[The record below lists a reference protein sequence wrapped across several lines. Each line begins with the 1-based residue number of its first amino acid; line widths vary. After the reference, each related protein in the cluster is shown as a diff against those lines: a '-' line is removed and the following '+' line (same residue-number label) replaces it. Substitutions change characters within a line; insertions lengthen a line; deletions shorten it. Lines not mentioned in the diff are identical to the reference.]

1 MESYVN
7 IILLYIQLLIFDK
20 TREEFIA
27 FNNMYKSN
35 FKITIFLCHN
45 FYMANHKW
53 LSFSHGLTIF
63 LYHLGGHL
71 VHHDVPLMWYTLW

>member
-45 FYMANHKW
+45 FLWQTISGYHFHMD
-53 LSFSHGLTIF
+53 SQFFSIT
-63 LYHLGGHL
+63 
-71 VHHDVPLMWYTLW
+71 

>member
-27 FNNMYKSN
+27 FNK
-35 FKITIFLCHN
+35 
-45 FYMANHKW
+45 
-53 LSFSHGLTIF
+53 
-63 LYHLGGHL
+63 
-71 VHHDVPLMWYTLW
+71 